1 MPKTEIVKLSV
12 DAETEKS
19 IDADEVK
26 LVEPNKN
33 VATEENIGKIKTENE
48 LNSVT
53 KKYSLT
59 MLVTGQGQEVLKSE
73 LNSMKR
79 ITFYD

>member
-26 LVEPNKN
+26 LVEPNTN
-33 VATEENIGKIKTENE
+33 VATEENIGKIKNENE